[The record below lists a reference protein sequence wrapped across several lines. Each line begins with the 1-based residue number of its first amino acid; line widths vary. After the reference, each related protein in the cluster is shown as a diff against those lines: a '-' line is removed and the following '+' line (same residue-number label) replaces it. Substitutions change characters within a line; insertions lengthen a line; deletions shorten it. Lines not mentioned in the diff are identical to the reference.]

1 MKQDDR
7 DKAFARNLSEEVGQN
22 VDAIQEIFAGSKVGQ
37 CGGKCQGFKEEDL
50 SNLCPDCFQAL
61 EEESEQIFSTSP
73 KLRLLG
79 DAMNNH
85 D

>member
-7 DKAFARNLSEEVGQN
+7 DKAFARNLSEEVAQKA
-22 VDAIQEIFAGSKVGQ
+22 DAIQEIFAKSKVGQ
-37 CGGKCQGFKEEDL
+37 CGGKCKGFQEKDL
-50 SNLCPDCFQAL
+50 GNLCSSCFQAL

-79 DAMNNH
+79 EAMNNNS
-85 D
+85 